1 MPRERLDEPGLGL
14 TGVDWTRV
22 SSKLVWTEL
31 ITTVLAGVVVTV
43 GCVLIGVVSGGPGET
58 AGPFDRVRPP

>member
-43 GCVLIGVVSGGPGET
+43 GCVLIGVASGGPGAT
-58 AGPFDRVRPP
+58 SASSGR